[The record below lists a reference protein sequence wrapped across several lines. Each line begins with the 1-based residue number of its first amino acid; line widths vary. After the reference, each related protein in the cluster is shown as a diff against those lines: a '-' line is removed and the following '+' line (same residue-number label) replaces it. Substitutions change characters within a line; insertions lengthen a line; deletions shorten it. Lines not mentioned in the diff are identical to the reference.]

1 MRSHG
6 APVSRSTLAWSFVW
20 FVTFLQ
26 FPANFLPQGAYL
38 LGLMPPE
45 LMKKLGIEIPTIR
58 RDPHWFIPTTGTP
71 VILALIYDD

>member
-20 FVTFLQ
+20 FATSLRFSLIFFLE
-26 FPANFLPQGAYL
+26 GAYL

-71 VILALIYDD
+71 VMFALIYDD